1 MESRKGSSPQEVK
14 LLSQYDEYVFK
25 TDLREAKHTFVK
37 NTLVVASK
45 KRQCHKLLYSV
56 STDGLSTCHVA

>member
-14 LLSQYDEYVFK
+14 LLSQYDEYIFK

-45 KRQCHKLLYSV
+45 KRQCHKLYSV